1 MLKNISR
8 VIIYNMIEECPKVS
22 GLPLLELI
30 LSKDYS
36 SEISKMNDE
45 YYYWDKV
52 KYNTPKGI
60 KKEDF
65 WVLVKYSRTANS
77 KTYSFNT
84 CTFSLFLTNKMQEY
98 LHNFDM
104 NFGGTIASSDILL
117 DKNKQYYL
125 LSSIMEEAIASSQM
139 EGASTTRKV
148 AKEMLRKQ
156 SKPKDKSQQMILN
169 NYNTIRYLSEHKND
183 NLSPELLLTI
193 HKQITEKTLDNSK
206 DEGQFRSDN
215 NIYVVNGIT
224 GEVAH
229 EPPSFRQI
237 KKVVQQLC
245 RFINEDKEF
254 IHPIIKAIILHF
266 MISYL
271 HPFVDGNGRTARSLF
286 YWYMLKKGYWLTE
299 YLSISRIIYKSKT
312 QYEKAFLYTEHDDF
326 DLGYFVNYNLKVLN
340 QAFEELNN
348 YLERKAKENAALLEN
363 RIPGLNERQIQIV
376 KLCSEKPSSMFTSK
390 DLETRFTVSVKT
402 IRSDLEG
409 LVSVGLME
417 TVPLNKRLTGYTRS
431 KNFEIRLEEIKGN

>member
-1 MLKNISR
+1 
-8 VIIYNMIEECPKVS
+8 MIEECPKVS

-30 LSKDYS
+30 LNKDYS
-36 SEISKMNDE
+36 FEISKMNDE

-60 KKEDF
+60 KKEEF
-65 WVLVKYSRTANS
+65 WALVKYSRTANS
-77 KTYSFNT
+77 KIYSFNT

-156 SKPKDKSQQMILN
+156 AKPKDKSQQMILN

-183 NLSPELLLTI
+183 NLTPELLLTI
-193 HKQITEKTLDNSK
+193 HKQITEKTLDNPK
-206 DEGQFRSDN
+206 DEGQFRTDN

-229 EPPSFRQI
+229 DPPSYKQI

-245 RFINEDKEF
+245 KFINEDKEF

-299 YLSISRIIYKSKT
+299 YLSISRIIYKSKG

-340 QAFEELNN
+340 EAFYELQV
-348 YLERKAKENAALLEN
+348 YLNRKAQENEALLEY
-363 RIPGLNERQIQIV
+363 RIPGLNDRQIQIIT
-376 KLCSEKPSSMFTSK
+376 LCIKKPSSIFISK
-390 DLETRFTVSVKT
+390 DLETRFNVSVKT

-409 LVSVGLME
+409 LVELGLLT
-417 TVPLNKRLTGYTRS
+417 TVPLNKRLTGYTRAE
-431 KNFEIRLEEIKGN
+431 NFEERLGEIRGN

>member
-1 MLKNISR
+1 
-8 VIIYNMIEECPKVS
+8 MIEECPKVS

-36 SEISKMNDE
+36 SEISKINDE

-65 WVLVKYSRTANS
+65 WALVKYSRTANS

-156 SKPKDKSQQMILN
+156 AKPKDKSQQMILN

-193 HKQITEKTLDNSK
+193 HKQITEKTLDNPK

-229 EPPSFRQI
+229 EHHH
-237 KKVVQQLC
+237 L
-245 RFINEDKEF
+245 
-254 IHPIIKAIILHF
+254 
-266 MISYL
+266 
-271 HPFVDGNGRTARSLF
+271 GR
-286 YWYMLKKGYWLTE
+286 
-299 YLSISRIIYKSKT
+299 
-312 QYEKAFLYTEHDDF
+312 
-326 DLGYFVNYNLKVLN
+326 
-340 QAFEELNN
+340 
-348 YLERKAKENAALLEN
+348 
-363 RIPGLNERQIQIV
+363 
-376 KLCSEKPSSMFTSK
+376 
-390 DLETRFTVSVKT
+390 
-402 IRSDLEG
+402 
-409 LVSVGLME
+409 
-417 TVPLNKRLTGYTRS
+417 
-431 KNFEIRLEEIKGN
+431 

>member
-1 MLKNISR
+1 
-8 VIIYNMIEECPKVS
+8 MIEECPK
-22 GLPLLELI
+22 EFNMDNI
-30 LSKDYS
+30 LRIFLNHENS
-36 SEISKMNDE
+36 SIISKINDE

-52 KYNTPKGI
+52 KYHTPKGI
-60 KKEDF
+60 APEDF
-65 WVLVKYSRTANS
+65 WAAVKYLRKSNY
-77 KTYSFNT
+77 KLYPFYT
-84 CTFSLFLTNKMQEY
+84 CKLSLFETNKMQEI
-98 LHNFDM
+98 LHNIDM
-104 NFGGTIASSDILL
+104 NFGGVLASSSIIP

-156 SKPKDKSQQMILN
+156 AKPKDKSQQMILN
-169 NYNTIRYLSEHKND
+169 NYNTIRYLSAHKD
-183 NLSPELLLTI
+183 QGLTPELLLNI
-193 HKQITEKTLDNSK
+193 HKQITENTLDNPE
-206 DEGQFRSDN
+206 DEGRFRTDDN
-215 NIYVVNGIT
+215 IFVVNGIT

-229 EPPSFRQI
+229 DPPSYKQI
-237 KKVVQQLC
+237 EDSIIQLC
-245 RFINEDKEF
+245 IFINEDKTF

-326 DLGYFVNYNLKVLN
+326 DLGYFVNYNLKVFN
-340 QAFEELNN
+340 EAFKELKT
-348 YLERKAKENAALLEN
+348 YLDRKAKENAAILEY

-376 KLCSEKPSSMFTSK
+376 KICAEKPGSMFTSK
-390 DLETRFTVSVKT
+390 DLETRFNVSVKT

-409 LVSVGLME
+409 LVSAGLME

-431 KNFEIRLEEIKGN
+431 KNFELRLREIRGN

>member
-1 MLKNISR
+1 
-8 VIIYNMIEECPKVS
+8 MIEECPKVS

-65 WVLVKYSRTANS
+65 WALVKYSRTANS

-348 YLERKAKENAALLEN
+348 YLERKAKENAAILEY
-363 RIPGLNERQIQIV
+363 RIPGLNERQIQIIKIYV
-376 KLCSEKPSSMFTSK
+376 EKPSSVFTSK
-390 DLETRFTVSVKT
+390 DLETRFNVSVKT

-417 TVPLNKRLTGYTRS
+417 TVPLNKRLTGYARS
-431 KNFEIRLEEIKGN
+431 KNFEKRLREIRGNS

>member
-1 MLKNISR
+1 
-8 VIIYNMIEECPKVS
+8 MIEECPK
-22 GLPLLELI
+22 EFHIENI
-30 LSKDYS
+30 LRIFLNNENADV
-36 SEISKMNDE
+36 ISKINDE

-52 KYNTPKGI
+52 KYHTPKGI
-60 KKEDF
+60 APEDF
-65 WVLVKYSRTANS
+65 WAAVKYLRRTNC
-77 KTYSFNT
+77 KLYPFYTCELSF
-84 CTFSLFLTNKMQEY
+84 FETNKMQEI
-98 LHNFDM
+98 LHNIDM
-104 NFGGTIASSDILL
+104 NFGGVLASSSIIP

-156 SKPKDKSQQMILN
+156 AKPKDKSQQMILN
-169 NYNTIRYLSEHKND
+169 NYNTIRYLSAHKD
-183 NLSPELLLTI
+183 QGLTPELLLNI
-193 HKQITEKTLDNSK
+193 HKQITENTLDNPD
-206 DEGQFRSDN
+206 DEGRFRTDDN
-215 NIYVVNGIT
+215 IFVVNGIT

-229 EPPSFRQI
+229 DPPSYKQI
-237 KKVVQQLC
+237 EDSIIQLC
-245 RFINEDKEF
+245 IFINEDKTF

-299 YLSISRIIYKSKT
+299 YLSISRIIYKSKS

-326 DLGYFVNYNLKVLN
+326 DLGYFVNYNLKVFN
-340 QAFEELNN
+340 EAFKELKI
-348 YLERKAKENAALLEN
+348 YLERKAKENAAILEY

-376 KLCSEKPSSMFTSK
+376 RICAEKPSSMFTSK
-390 DLETRFTVSVKT
+390 DLETRFNVSVKT